1 MIEGVPGGSEFLAAI
16 AGKEMLLAWI
26 FGGSLVVFVLTLV
39 AVPMIIA
46 RLPADHFV
54 TDRGASR
61 FWSELPRWARP
72 LLLCAKNLLGGLFL
86 AFGILM
92 LAIPGQGLITILI
105 GLSLIDFP
113 GKSRL
118 ERWLI
123 ARRSIQRAT
132 TWIRRKAGREPFA
145 LEPIQDG

>member
-1 MIEGVPGGSEFLAAI
+1 MIEGLPGGRELLAAI
-16 AGKEMLLAWI
+16 AGHEILLAWI
-26 FGGSLVVFVLTLV
+26 FGGSLVAFAGTLV

-54 TDRGASR
+54 TGRGESR
-61 FWSELPRWARP
+61 FWKQLPDWARP
-72 LLLCAKNLLGGLFL
+72 LLLGAKNLLGGLFL

-113 GKSRL
+113 GKHRL
-118 ERWLI
+118 EGWLI
-123 ARRSIQRAT
+123 ARPSIQRAT
-132 TWIRRKAGREPFA
+132 SWIRRRAGREPF
-145 LEPIQDG
+145 EVD